1 MSDYEKVNDEEK
13 YEEYNVYK
21 AESKACGYEVESYQE
36 WLGEIDAREKVTP
49 PSWNRKF
56 ERLT

>member
-1 MSDYEKVNDEEK
+1 MNERDEEK

-36 WLGEIDAREKVTP
+36 WLGEIDAREKAFIRLF
-49 PSWNRKF
+49 RKE
-56 ERLT
+56 ERL